1 MQMTSYLSSDYVYV
15 NFIGRI
21 GGKFIKF
28 IIEKSKA
35 NRKTLYIPQYGQKG
49 AKKIEM
55 NWADYKVGLLCNLFK
70 ETYKC
75 FFIV

>member
-1 MQMTSYLSSDYVYV
+1 VYV

-55 NWADYKVGLLCNLFK
+55 N
-70 ETYKC
+70 
-75 FFIV
+75 